1 MKIKPWVKWGVIG
14 RTSTKS
20 IDGSREWIS
29 GEAGKPFLFN
39 TRKEAREFIER
50 NYAYFFERKDLL
62 NIGWKVP
69 VARKLRI
76 DAL

>member
-1 MKIKPWVKWGVIG
+1 MKIQPWVKWGVIG

-39 TRKEAREFIER
+39 TRKEARHFIKIK
-50 NYAYFFERKDLL
+50 YAFLFGRKDLL
-62 NIGWKVP
+62 DIGWKMP